1 MNRGLVVVIL
11 AVVAISIF
19 LLATASSNTDV
30 FGSAFPYFLTLNA
43 AVVAGLGVLLGRQAW
58 HLYRQYRRRK
68 FGTRLRVRLT
78 LMFTAMALIPAVILY
93 LVSIFFVVR

>member
-1 MNRGLVVVIL
+1 
-11 AVVAISIF
+11 
-19 LLATASSNTDV
+19 
-30 FGSAFPYFLTLNA
+30 
-43 AVVAGLGVLLGRQAW
+43 AGLGVLLGRQAW

-93 LVSIFFVVR
+93 LVSIFFVVRSIETWFDIRVERALESGVALARNTLDNLVLKARRDA